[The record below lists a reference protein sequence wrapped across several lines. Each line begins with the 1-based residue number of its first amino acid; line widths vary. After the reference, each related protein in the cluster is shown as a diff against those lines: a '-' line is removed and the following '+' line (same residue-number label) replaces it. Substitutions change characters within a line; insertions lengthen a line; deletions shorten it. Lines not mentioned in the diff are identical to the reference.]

1 MPPRNY
7 GERRSILLG
16 GSYEHVTRAGIYNL
30 NLTYD
35 VELCKR
41 GFRARTMVN
50 ACVYRD
56 MNIQAVFLRVI
67 FMSVP
72 SANRLTNESAM
83 GFRAW

>member
-41 GFRARTMVN
+41 GFRAGTMVN
-50 ACVYRD
+50 VYS
-56 MNIQAVFLRVI
+56 NEVVI
-67 FMSVP
+67 SE
-72 SANRLTNESAM
+72 TEK
-83 GFRAW
+83 